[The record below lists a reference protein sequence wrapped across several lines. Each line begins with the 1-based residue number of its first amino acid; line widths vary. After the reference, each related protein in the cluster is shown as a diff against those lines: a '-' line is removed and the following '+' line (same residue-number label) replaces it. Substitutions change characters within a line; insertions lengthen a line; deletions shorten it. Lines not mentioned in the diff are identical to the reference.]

1 MRRNFVVALVVILI
15 GSGGC
20 DASPPLTKEADRPVI
35 EARLEPHLERVQT
48 TRDFRPEWTPGS
60 TRECLGRLAFEVAGP
75 IEWAL
80 DRLEKVE
87 DNEYPLFSDGVPGD
101 LRERAGYGKMKV
113 MISQP
118 ATETTMHMH
127 RDRYATAERGAGVE
141 AWTKGIERRQARVE
155 EAKARGA
162 RVGAIEGYMHD
173 VESARE
179 KLEIAKRRRVHNF
192 GFENELATESGRG
205 RVSVRTLMGGHIIS
219 FTAYINPIE
228 GNPRRERSLA
238 QIREDLRRVRVRAP
252 GEVPEEPGVCLP
264 GYFIADD
271 GTGDYQVHASFRYV
285 DRPNI
290 TYSIDTGYRPSAEAE
305 GGIARPP
312 PSNWRRVLSYPG
324 VLLTLPEEDVQR
336 RDLIPLR
343 GFLAGG
349 LSFDRTGMAITRK
362 GEKRGDP
369 SVQTYQLYGG
379 MPGVQGVQVMP
390 FIAVTMQAWPQHM
403 YPQLKQGIPP
413 LAESEQRFDALL
425 RNLHFRHTTPEA
437 PDYVRLL
444 GDGGARE

>member
-1 MRRNFVVALVVILI
+1 MV
-15 GSGGC
+15 
-20 DASPPLTKEADRPVI
+20 E
-35 EARLEPHLERVQT
+35 ERLQPHLERARI
-48 TRDFRPEWTPGS
+48 TRDFQPTWTPGS

-80 DRLEKVE
+80 DPLEKVE
-87 DNEYPLFSDGVPGD
+87 HNEPPLFADGVPGD
-101 LRERAGYGKMKV
+101 LRERGGYGFMKV

-118 ATETTMHMH
+118 ATVATMEMH
-127 RDRYATAERGAGVE
+127 QDRYETADRGTSAE
-141 AWTKGIERRQARVE
+141 AWTKGIARREVRVAEAR
-155 EAKARGA
+155 ARGA
-162 RVGAIEGYMHD
+162 SALVIEGYEND
-173 VESARE
+173 VAAAKK
-179 KLEIAKRRRVHNF
+179 KLEIAKRRRIHTF
-192 GFENELATESGRG
+192 DLPGELSTEDGHG
-205 RVSVRTLMGGHIIS
+205 EVIVRTLLGGHVIS
-219 FTAYINPIE
+219 FVSYINPIE
-228 GNPRRERSLA
+228 GNPRRERALA
-238 QIREDLRRVRVRAP
+238 QIRGDLKRLRVRAP
-252 GEVPEEPGVCLP
+252 GEVPDEPGVCFP
-264 GYFIADD
+264 GYFLADD
-271 GTGDYQVHASFRYV
+271 GSGDYQVHASFRYV

-290 TYSIDTGYRPSAEAE
+290 SYSIDTGYRPSAEAE

-312 PSNWRRVLSYPG
+312 PSNWRRVLAYPG
-324 VLLTLPEEDVQR
+324 VLLTLPEDDVER
-336 RDLIPLR
+336 RDLISPT

-349 LSFDRTGMAITRK
+349 LSFDKTGIAITRRA
-362 GEKRGDP
+362 EKRGDP

-444 GDGGARE
+444 GEKK